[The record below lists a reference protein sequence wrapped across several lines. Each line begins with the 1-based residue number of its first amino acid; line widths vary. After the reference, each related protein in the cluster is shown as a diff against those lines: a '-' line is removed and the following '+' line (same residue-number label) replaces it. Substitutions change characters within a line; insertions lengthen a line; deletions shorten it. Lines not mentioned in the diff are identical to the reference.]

1 MSSPSYMYLLMTY
14 TCSFMVYFL
23 CLFTDVNAPMSDDLN
38 RILFV
43 TFAMCMTQAIG
54 WFSICFSV
62 LWICISNFGVYF
74 FCHMYFLI
82 FESLI
87 LSPASVFVYESK
99 LVNTSKNPDSM
110 TRKLFFNFL
119 VSHENTFRI
128 STR

>member
-1 MSSPSYMYLLMTY
+1 MSSPSYMHLLMTY

-38 RILFV
+38 RILFE

-74 FCHMYFLI
+74 FVICIFSFL
-82 FESLI
+82 
-87 LSPASVFVYESK
+87 
-99 LVNTSKNPDSM
+99 
-110 TRKLFFNFL
+110 
-119 VSHENTFRI
+119 SH
-128 STR
+128 